1 MLSTEF
7 FAAARSLG
15 DAGCGPQ
22 AGVKRASAFAVRQMA
37 VVLTA
42 NASADNTCNCYEPP
56 AAPKLLTIAKLSN
69 IAFIG
74 HACASLFIFVNLG
87 FAIFLF
93 VLFSGTTGPEDSETQ
108 MDNSIFIVEFLILG
122 LIVVSRVAT
131 TATGRTV

>member
-1 MLSTEF
+1 
-7 FAAARSLG
+7 
-15 DAGCGPQ
+15 
-22 AGVKRASAFAVRQMA
+22 MA

-108 MDNSIFIVEFLILG
+108 MDNSIFIVVFLILG